1 MNTQVEKL
9 EDSQVKLTVE
19 IDSDQVT
26 WAIAKAYQDMKK
38 DFNIQGFRKGKVP
51 RAIIEKMYG
60 VEVFF
65 NKAADILIEQTIGKA
80 IEDNN
85 VDIAARIGQE
95 GIEVVEMS
103 KDHMKY
109 EATITVKPEFTLGD
123 YKGLEIEVDKV
134 KVTDEEIDAELEK
147 EADKNSREIS
157 ITDRPVQ
164 DKDTVII
171 DFKGFVD
178 GQPFEGGSASDY
190 SLVIG
195 SKSFIEGFEEQ
206 LIGKSKGEK
215 AELNV
220 TFPENY
226 HLESLAGKP
235 AVFEV
240 EIKDI
245 KVKEVPEINDDF
257 AADVSEFE
265 TLSEYKES
273 IREKLLKQKEDQQ
286 KATVENKLI
295 EMAVKNAD
303 VKVPKAMTEDQMD
316 KNIRN
321 FEARL
326 NQQGLKLEHYI
337 QFTGQDMAAFR
348 ESIRDDA
355 EKQIASRLVL
365 DKIALEE
372 NVQISE
378 EELDSELKEIA
389 KYYNMEFE
397 ELKKVF
403 PAYEKEALES
413 DLKVKKVI
421 QLIVDSAKVTEKE

>member
-286 KATVENKLI
+286 KVTVENKLI

>member
-26 WAIAKAYQDMKK
+26 WAIAKAYQEMKK

-60 VEVFF
+60 IEVFF

-85 VDIAARIGQE
+85 VDIAARIGQD

-123 YKGLEIEVDKV
+123 YKGLEIEADKIE
-134 KVTDEEIDAELEK
+134 VTDEEIDAELAK

-164 DKDTVII
+164 EKDTVII
-171 DFKGFVD
+171 DFTGFID
-178 GQPFEGGSASDY
+178 GQPFEGGSASNY

-206 LIGKSKGEK
+206 LVGKSQGEK
-215 AELNV
+215 AEINV

-265 TLSEYKES
+265 TLSEYKDS
-273 IREKLLKQKEDQQ
+273 IKERLLKQKEDQK

-295 EMAVKNAD
+295 EMVVKNAD
-303 VKVPKAMTEDQMD
+303 LKVPNAMTEDQMD

-326 NQQGLKLEHYI
+326 SQQGLKLEHYI
-337 QFTGQDMAAFR
+337 QFTGQDMEAFR

-389 KYYNMEFE
+389 KYYNMDFE

-421 QLIVDSAKVTEKE
+421 QLLVDSAKVIEK